1 MTIENIMEESLLVQ
15 DTQYYTLRIYLDP
28 GMIDFDTSD
37 LYREKILERQK
48 MVQKYLKHATISRE
62 WEGSFDQDDFPHIDA
77 GFDLFT
83 PNNNILAP
91 GIMGQKVNMGI
102 KCSMTFN
109 NIPVAYYLYPR
120 SSTGAKSPLRLSN
133 SVGIIDSGYRGY
145 IIGLFDNISHY
156 GKDYDNDQ
164 WDYVIYKDDR
174 VVQICPPNIAYPIY
188 PELVDK
194 VEDLGITTRGNGGF
208 GSTGV

>member
-1 MTIENIMEESLLVQ
+1 MTKKSMSEM
-15 DTQYYTLRIYLDP
+15 DTRYHKLRIYLDP
-28 GMIDFDTSD
+28 GMIDTETCD
-37 LYREKILERQK
+37 LYREKIKERQA
-48 MVQKYLKHATISRE
+48 MVDKYLKYLNMGRE
-62 WEGSFDQDDFPHIDA
+62 WDASFDEDDFPHIDA

-83 PNNNILAP
+83 PNNNILTP
-91 GIMGQKVNMGI
+91 GIMGQKVSMGI
-102 KCSMTFN
+102 RCSMTFN

-120 SSTGAKSPLRLSN
+120 SSTGAKTPLRLSN

-145 IIGLFDNISHY
+145 IIALFDNISCND
-156 GKDYDNDQ
+156 KDDEIDK
-164 WDYVIYKDDR
+164 WDYVIHKDDR

-194 VEDLGITTRGNGGF
+194 VEDLGITVRSDGGF